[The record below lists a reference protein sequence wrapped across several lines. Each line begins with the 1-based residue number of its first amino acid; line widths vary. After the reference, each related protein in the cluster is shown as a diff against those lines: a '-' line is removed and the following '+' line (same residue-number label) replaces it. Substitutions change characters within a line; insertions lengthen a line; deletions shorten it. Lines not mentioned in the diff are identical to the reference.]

1 MRTNV
6 PLVSKRLDRAKD
18 ARIPVQLELGLAIGG
33 RFAVVCVH
41 VIGGGGVDP
50 FLDFDFAGAV
60 VDLVGYVCALAADV
74 ADLADEENVCY
85 VCAVHL
91 EGGFWEGLRGVE
103 DLLDCYWSEGF
114 VVPVSGLC
122 VWDSC

>member
-1 MRTNV
+1 
-6 PLVSKRLDRAKD
+6 
-18 ARIPVQLELGLAIGG
+18 
-33 RFAVVCVH
+33 
-41 VIGGGGVDP
+41 
-50 FLDFDFAGAV
+50 
-60 VDLVGYVCALAADV
+60 
-74 ADLADEENVCY
+74 LADEENVCY

-122 VWDSC
+122 VWEIVSWALQAECSMVAWDVVLPFLLQGCWSRLA